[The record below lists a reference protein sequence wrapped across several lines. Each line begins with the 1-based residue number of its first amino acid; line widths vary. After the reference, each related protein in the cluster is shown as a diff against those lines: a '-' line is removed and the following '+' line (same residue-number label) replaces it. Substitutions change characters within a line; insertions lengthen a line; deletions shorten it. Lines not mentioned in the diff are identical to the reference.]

1 MKRMIML
8 LLAAML
14 LLSLAACGGRKDAW
28 QRKHD
33 WDITDLM
40 GDDGADNNDAPAPA
54 YEVPRIE
61 ELYSE
66 DFDYTDMD
74 GIGGHF
80 TYHVPQI
87 AADTQGAKDINRAIR
102 DAYDPIIADVRES
115 VEGHFRVYSL
125 SITWETYQYGN
136 ILSLVVSEKGAMEVD
151 RYNVYLY
158 DIASGQQ
165 LATADLLAAL
175 NISETAFL
183 DALRQAAAERFDG
196 QYRTIPANSEEFW
209 AERREWTLSDE
220 NININVPAYADAFG
234 TLYVVLPIG
243 SIAGAGEY
251 ERILKLD
258 SIS

>member
-1 MKRMIML
+1 MKRMIL
-8 LLAAML
+8 ILLAAVL
-14 LLSLAACGGRKDAW
+14 LLSLAACGGRKNTW
-28 QRKHD
+28 QRKND
-33 WDITDLM
+33 GGITDHLT
-40 GDDGADNNDAPAPA
+40 GDDGADNDSAPA
-54 YEVPRIE
+54 YEVPQIE

-66 DFDYTDMD
+66 DFDYTDMN
-74 GIGGHF
+74 GIDGHF

-87 AADTQGAKDINRAIR
+87 VADTQGAKNINSAIR
-102 DAYDPIIADVRES
+102 DAYEPIIADVRES
-115 VEGHFRVYSL
+115 VDSHSMVFYL

-158 DIASGQQ
+158 DIASGQH